1 MTTAAS
7 NSAGFILGVGSCAI
21 DDIIYID
28 DPQPADGKVRVTGRL
43 TQVGGNT
50 AAALITAAR
59 MGASCK
65 YFASLGDDP
74 ASAQVRRELASEQVD
89 VSDVVHDHRARPVL
103 STIIVSRTGR
113 TRTVYFDDSQPH
125 GALAPVPERVLRAAR
140 LMVVDGR
147 GLDGCVPA
155 ALQARASGIPVVADI
170 EGGDSNARRLLAV
183 ADHVIMPL
191 GLACELAGSM
201 DAAEAVQQLTGARTM
216 VMIATSGA
224 QGCYYMLPGD
234 GEIHHQPAY
243 PVTATD
249 TTGCG
254 DVFVGAYAAALAAG
268 QGPLECIRI
277 ATVMA
282 AMAARR
288 DGLRAGLAS
297 PSELRPAL
305 ERLANPI
312 RMVKVS

>member
-7 NSAGFILGVGSCAI
+7 RSARYILGVGSSAI

-74 ASAQVRRELASEQVD
+74 ASDRVREELATERVD
-89 VSDVVHDHRARPVL
+89 VSDIVHDRRARPVM
-103 STIIVSRTGR
+103 STIIVSRSGR
-113 TRTVYFDDSQPH
+113 TRTVYFDDAQPH
-125 GALAPVPERVLRAAR
+125 GALAPVPERVLRSAR
-140 LMVVDGR
+140 LMLVDGR

-155 ALQARASGIPVVADI
+155 ALAARASGVPVVADI
-170 EGGDSNARRLLAV
+170 EGNDGHARRLLDV

-191 GLACELAGSM
+191 GLARELAGGA
-201 DAAEAVQQLTGARTM
+201 DAADVVQRLTGAHT
-216 VMIATSGA
+216 VAMIATAGA
-224 QGCYYMLPGD
+224 EGCYYALPGD
-234 GEIHHQPAY
+234 AEIYHQPAY
-243 PVTATD
+243 PVTAAD

-254 DVFVGAYAAALAAG
+254 DVFVGAYSAALACG
-268 QGPLECIRI
+268 QGPVQCVRT

-288 DGLRAGLAS
+288 DGLRAGLVA
-297 PSELRPAL
+297 PAELGQAL
-305 ERLANPI
+305 ESLADPI

>member
-7 NSAGFILGVGSCAI
+7 DSAGFILGVGSSAV

-59 MGASCK
+59 MGARCK

-74 ASAQVRRELASEQVD
+74 ASARVREELASEQVD
-89 VSDVVHDHRARPVL
+89 VSDVVYDPRARPVL
-103 STIIVSRTGR
+103 STIIVSRVGR
-113 TRTVYFDDSQPH
+113 TRTVYFDDAQPH
-125 GALAPVPERVLRAAR
+125 GALAPVPERVLRTAR
-140 LMVVDGR
+140 LMIVDGR

-155 ALQARASGIPVVADI
+155 ALQARASRIPVVADI
-170 EGGDSNARRLLAV
+170 EGSDSRGRRLLAV

-191 GLACELAGSM
+191 GLARELAGGT
-201 DAAEAVQQLTGARTM
+201 DAAEAAARLAGPDT
-216 VMIATSGA
+216 VVIVTSGA
-224 QGCYYMLPGD
+224 DGCYYLLPGD
-234 GEIHHQPAY
+234 EEVHHQPAY
-243 PVTATD
+243 PVTVAD

-254 DVFVGAYAAALAAG
+254 DVFVGAYSAALAGG
-268 QGPLECIRI
+268 QSPVECIRT

-288 DGLRAGLAS
+288 DGLRAGLVPPA
-297 PSELRPAL
+297 ELGRAL
-305 ERLANPI
+305 EGLADPV